1 MTNKEYNQ
9 SARRIAF
16 LSSSWFNWIKGN
28 SKTRERKTNG
38 ILTEI
43 AQDPYLRP
51 GAWTESVARATRST
65 VCSNY
70 LILALLVIG
79 VVLFLSIVVVP
90 FAMNTAIPSAIA
102 WVKARSATPT
112 PPIMVE
118 TSSPG
123 EVATQP
129 PSVTY
134 PPASTEPPT
143 VEITQPPTAPVE
155 TPSLSITPTPWWP
168 PCLCLEHDR
177 KIFNDSFIEIA
188 TFPKNICIHMKTT
201 SATTQVVNDIPYVE
215 VEVWGWIRSSII
227 VNDTIS
233 NPANEYFYFGDA
245 GDTSLSAKFENGALG
260 MTITNTQITNSDYTL
275 IILKGRLDNRV
286 IVTPT
291 P

>member
-1 MTNKEYNQ
+1 
-9 SARRIAF
+9 
-16 LSSSWFNWIKGN
+16 
-28 SKTRERKTNG
+28 
-38 ILTEI
+38 
-43 AQDPYLRP
+43 
-51 GAWTESVARATRST
+51 
-65 VCSNY
+65 
-70 LILALLVIG
+70 
-79 VVLFLSIVVVP
+79 
-90 FAMNTAIPSAIA
+90 
-102 WVKARSATPT
+102 
-112 PPIMVE
+112 
-118 TSSPG
+118 
-123 EVATQP
+123 
-129 PSVTY
+129 
-134 PPASTEPPT
+134 
-143 VEITQPPTAPVE
+143 
-155 TPSLSITPTPWWP
+155 
-168 PCLCLEHDR
+168 LEHDR